1 MRVELAKHLM
11 LSDLN
16 HHHFII
22 IIIVVIMKSSGSPLK
37 AGTSPFL

>member
-22 IIIVVIMKSSGSPLK
+22 IVIMKSSGSLLK